1 MPFVGLDFGGTA
13 IKGGAIGADGEIV
26 AERAIPSALERGAAD
41 VMDRAAELAR
51 SLGASEGGALGV
63 GCAGI
68 FDRARG
74 VLLESPNLDQLA
86 GTCLTGE
93 LGTRLEIDP
102 GRVYLENDANVAAC
116 GEQWLGA
123 ARDIADF
130 MILTLG
136 TGVGGGPVLG
146 GSLFAGPA
154 GRAGEI
160 GHVVIEPNG
169 PLCGCG
175 AHGCLETL
183 ASATAAR
190 RRAHERRLPA
200 EDPGNLE
207 LLAETARQRA
217 GAERELLF
225 DIGRDLGHGIAYP
238 ANLFDLTCFVFAGG
252 FAANLDLLEPGI
264 RAGAAERTFGE
275 RDLTLLPAT
284 LGSSAG
290 WIGAA
295 RLVRDAGETEGV

>member
-1 MPFVGLDFGGTA
+1 VPFVGLDFGGTA
-13 IKGGAIGADGEIV
+13 IKGGAVDAHGEII
-26 AERAIPSALERGAAD
+26 AERAIPSALEHGAET

-51 SLGASEGGALGV
+51 SLGASESGALGV

-68 FDRARG
+68 FDRERG
-74 VLLESPNLDQLA
+74 VLLESPNLSQLA

-93 LGTRLEIDP
+93 LAKRLGLDP
-102 GRVYLENDANVAAC
+102 ARVLLENDANVAAY
-116 GEQWLGA
+116 GEQWRGA
-123 ARDIADF
+123 ARDLADF

-136 TGVGGGPVLG
+136 TGVGGGLVLDG
-146 GSLFAGPA
+146 RLFTGPT
-154 GRAGEI
+154 GKAGEI
-160 GHVVIEPNG
+160 GHVVIEPDG

-183 ASATAAR
+183 GSATAAR
-190 RRAHERRLPA
+190 RRAKERGLPV

-207 LLAETARQRA
+207 LLADTARSRE

-238 ANLFDLTCFVFAGG
+238 ANLLDLSCFVFAGG
-252 FAANLDLLEPGI
+252 FAATLDLLEPGI
-264 RAGAAERTFGE
+264 RAGASERTFGE
-275 RDLTLLPAT
+275 RELTILPAT
-284 LGSSAG
+284 LGGSAG

-295 RLVRDAGETEGV
+295 RLVRDAGASPVG